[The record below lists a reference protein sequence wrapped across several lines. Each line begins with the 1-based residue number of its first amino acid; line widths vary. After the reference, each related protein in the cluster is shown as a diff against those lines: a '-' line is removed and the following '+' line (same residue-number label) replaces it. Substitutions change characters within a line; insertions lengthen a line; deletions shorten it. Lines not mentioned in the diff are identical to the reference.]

1 MNRTRGL
8 TLVLA
13 LGAALPMSA
22 AAQEFKDTKYTKDAD
37 KFLALAMT
45 RSDPAD
51 RANYYRQALAAL
63 AEGFTREANNAKI
76 WYTAGQAHVGLSNY
90 VAADSCFDK
99 AVQLHP
105 DISSDIEA
113 EREAGWMAAFEQGVA
128 LMDEEK
134 HDEALTMLQSAEV
147 LYDKR
152 PEALLNIG
160 SIHANR
166 GNNDLAEEA
175 FRKAA
180 AAAQGELYEKL
191 DSASQA
197 NWKSYVEMAT
207 LNIAQMRGQEGV
219 GHFETEDYE
228 AAAAAFKSAM
238 EVNPYSRDYLFN
250 YVQAKYAKASDL
262 EAQLTEDS
270 TKLAV
275 LTPELVS
282 LYTELQAEIPK
293 VRVYDP
299 TNENL
304 VYIQARALR
313 REGELKGDTT
323 ANVRTLRLLEEI
335 DAVPVEVTE
344 LTIGTD
350 QGTATVAGKVRNKK
364 LAEGSPVT
372 VRVTLLGYKG
382 DTIGQMTVT
391 VNAGAAG
398 EEATSVSFEQTA
410 TITGSV
416 AGWKYEVTTT

>member
-13 LGAALPMSA
+13 LGAALPLSA

-63 AEGFTREANNAKI
+63 QEGFTREANNAKI
-76 WYTAGQAHVGLSNY
+76 WYTAGQAHVGLSNFLS
-90 VAADSCFDK
+90 ADSCFDK

-105 DISSDIEA
+105 EIATDIEA
-113 EREAGWMAAFEQGVA
+113 EREAGWMVAFEQGVT
-128 LMDEEK
+128 LMDEQK
-134 HDEALTMLQSAEV
+134 FDEALAMLESAEV

-166 GNNDLAEEA
+166 GNNKEAEAA
-175 FRKAA
+175 FTKAA

-207 LNIAQMRGQEGV
+207 LNIAQIRGQEGV
-219 GHFETEDYE
+219 GHFETEDYD
-228 AAAAAFKSAM
+228 AAAAAFKSAA

-250 YVQAKYAKASDL
+250 YVQAKYAKATNL
-262 EAQLTEDS
+262 EAQLAEDS
-270 TKLAV
+270 SRLETIKPQLLALYAEL
-275 LTPELVS
+275 LT
-282 LYTELQAEIPK
+282 EIPK

-304 VYIQARALR
+304 VYIQARAVR
-313 REGELKGDTT
+313 RGGELQGDTT
-323 ANVRTLRLLEEI
+323 ANVRTLRVLEEI

-350 QGTATVAGKVRNKK
+350 QGTATVNGKVRNKK
-364 LAEGSPVT
+364 LAEGTPVT
-372 VRVTLLGYKG
+372 VKVTLLGYKG

-398 EEATSVSFEQTA
+398 EEATFVSFEQTA